1 MKLFKVRWNPYTK
14 MRKKNM
20 FSVFTLLVQIGQI
33 HDAVWT
39 NMLSNLDKYIS
50 YILQI
55 HFKHLT
61 NPLYNFY
68 KYILQFCPRC
78 LFPVFEHALDP
89 SCCWLSKKDAQQA
102 NANITSKCSQLE
114 QIGHDGMVNG
124 FCQGTT
130 GVDGF
135 FTSEPDMIFVNTF

>member
-1 MKLFKVRWNPYTK
+1 
-14 MRKKNM
+14 M
-20 FSVFTLLVQIGQI
+20 FSVFALLVQIGQI

-61 NPLYNFY
+61 NPLYNLD

-78 LFPVFEHALDP
+78 LFPVSERALDP
-89 SCCWLSKKDAQQA
+89 SD
-102 NANITSKCSQLE
+102 
-114 QIGHDGMVNG
+114 
-124 FCQGTT
+124 
-130 GVDGF
+130 
-135 FTSEPDMIFVNTF
+135 